1 MLGCMDYVINL
12 IANAA
17 IRLLGTFDHHLT
29 QNIQE
34 NVILMSTDVV
44 LADQDR
50 ETENGYIF
58 NECLGS
64 FLYMT

>member
-1 MLGCMDYVINL
+1 MLGYMAHVINL
-12 IANAA
+12 IANAG

-34 NVILMSTDVV
+34 NIILMSTDAI

-50 ETENGYIF
+50 ETENDYILMNVRAHF
-58 NECLGS
+58 CI
-64 FLYMT
+64 